1 MKLIIEEVLNKKS
14 LKKFIQFQFD
24 LYKSNEFWVPPLI
37 SDEIKTLSKDK
48 NPAFE
53 FCELK
58 LWMVLKDD
66 KVVGRVAGIINHK
79 YNEKV
84 NKKYARF
91 GYIDF
96 IDDYAV
102 SELLLS
108 TVENW
113 AKEKGMEYINGPLG
127 FTDMDGEGLLVE
139 GFDQLSTFGSI
150 YNFPYYSQ
158 HLEKFNYKKDSD
170 WIEFRIELEQ
180 TIPDKVFRIAEI
192 VKQKEKLKVVDV
204 KKSKDLLPYARQIFY
219 LINEAY
225 RDLYGFVEL
234 NDKQIDMYVKSYF
247 GFIKPGFVPL
257 VVNDKNELV
266 AFGISMPSL
275 SKAMKNAKGRYL
287 PFGIIHL
294 LKALRS
300 NDTADLYLTAVKPE
314 LQNKG
319 VNAIIMCEINK
330 AFLKNNIRFVE
341 TNRELED
348 NSKIQAQWRYYK
360 SKQHKRRRCYFK
372 VLD

>member
-14 LKKFIQFQFD
+14 LKKFIQFQLN

-53 FCELK
+53 FCESK

-79 YNEKV
+79 FNEKV

-91 GYIDF
+91 GWIDF
-96 IDDYAV
+96 IDDYTV

-150 YNFPYYSQ
+150 YNFPYYPQ
-158 HLEKFNYKKDSD
+158 HLERFNYKKDSD

-257 VVNDKNELV
+257 VVNEKNELV

-275 SKAMKNAKGRYL
+275 SKAMKNAKGKYL

-348 NSKIQAQWRYYK
+348 NTKIQSQWRYYNAV
-360 SKQHKRRRCYFK
+360 QHKRRRCYIKNIF
-372 VLD
+372 